1 MKLRAEQPGLIPTT
15 AWKKA
20 ALGQS
25 WQKGETLVC
34 GIGQGY
40 VLATPLPV
48 PVNTVRRAHIATAT
62 IQELLC
68 GPAVVLPSPAPPP
81 PPPPPLPS
89 GPTVTGLTEVEQ
101 GFQLTT
107 SRPLDAASVAP
118 AAFSVSDFSGTTG
131 WTPLTI
137 ASAVLQGDGSVLVA
151 LAAPTRGVLVR
162 FIAHGSGPTPLLA
175 ADDHA
180 PLGAPSASGADDG
193 IDFVQMIARS

>member
-1 MKLRAEQPGLIPTT
+1 MTMRRTT
-15 AWKKA
+15 RWTSAGTASRRRPATKA
-20 ALGQS
+20 
-25 WQKGETLVC
+25 
-34 GIGQGY
+34 
-40 VLATPLPV
+40 
-48 PVNTVRRAHIATAT
+48 
-62 IQELLC
+62 
-68 GPAVVLPSPAPPP
+68 PS
-81 PPPPPLPS
+81 
-89 GPTVTGLTEVEQ
+89 
-101 GFQLTT
+101 
-107 SRPLDAASVAP
+107 ASVAP